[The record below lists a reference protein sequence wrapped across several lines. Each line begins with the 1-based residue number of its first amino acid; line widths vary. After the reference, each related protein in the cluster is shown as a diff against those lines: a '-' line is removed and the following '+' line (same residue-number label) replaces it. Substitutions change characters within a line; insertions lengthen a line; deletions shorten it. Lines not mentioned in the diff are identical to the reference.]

1 MKTAVTFV
9 FACLIALTIAACSSQ
24 GGGTAEVQ
32 GAAGGA
38 GQSGVQD
45 DVSMKDVV
53 KVAVASPDHTTLVKA
68 VQAAELVDA
77 LSNAGPFT
85 VFAPTDAAFGAL
97 PSGTL
102 DDLMKPENKGK
113 LADILYHHVTVSAY
127 EESTL
132 RNLSSVQ
139 LFDGANAKITIEGD
153 AIYIDGAKIL
163 GSVRASNGVVHVI
176 DKVLVPGAN

>member
-1 MKTAVTFV
+1 MLLTAVV
-9 FACLIALTIAACSSQ
+9 VILLTACSNQ
-24 GGGTAEVQ
+24 GGTTGETEGV
-32 GAAGGA
+32 AGGA

-68 VQAAELVDA
+68 VQAADLVNA

-85 VFAPTDAAFGAL
+85 VFAPTDKAFAAL
-97 PSGTL
+97 PAGTL
-102 DDLMKPENKGK
+102 DELLKPENQGK

-139 LFDGANAKITIEGD
+139 LFDGSNAKVTLEGNTIL
-153 AIYIDGAKIL
+153 IDGAKIL